1 MTTSNEENLYKK
13 LCSWIGESE
22 DSHWT
27 EYSTELVAKTV
38 LIDFNDQDWE
48 VLKQTILKM
57 PEFWQQ
63 RCAVSLGENRTDQ
76 AIEILKILLSE
87 SKYKDVKI
95 ISIYE
100 LDWAEIPIEK
110 KYSYHIKEIIDTTPK
125 SEVEPEIYSLLAKA
139 ESSET

>member
-48 VLKQTILKM
+48 VLKKTILKI

-76 AIEILKILLSE
+76 AIEILKTLLSE

-100 LDWAEIPIEK
+100 LDWAKSIEK
-110 KYSYHIKEIIDTTPK
+110 KYSYHIKQIIDTTPK
-125 SEVEPEIYSLLAKA
+125 SEIEPEIYSLLAKA

>member
-38 LIDFNDQDWE
+38 LIDFNDKDWE
-48 VLKQTILKM
+48 VLKKTILKM

-125 SEVEPEIYSLLAKA
+125 SEIEPEIYSLLAKA

>member
-38 LIDFNDQDWE
+38 LIDFNDKDWE
-48 VLKQTILKM
+48 VLKKTILKM

-125 SEVEPEIYSLLAKA
+125 SDIEPEIYSLLAKA

>member
-38 LIDFNDQDWE
+38 LIDFNDKDWE
-48 VLKQTILKM
+48 VLKKTILKM

-110 KYSYHIKEIIDTTPK
+110 KYSYYIKEIIDTTPK
-125 SEVEPEIYSLLAKA
+125 SEIEPEIYSLLAKA

>member
-48 VLKQTILKM
+48 VLKKTILKI

-76 AIEILKILLSE
+76 AIEILKTLLSE

-100 LDWAEIPIEK
+100 LDWAKSIEK
-110 KYSYHIKEIIDTTPK
+110 STPTT
-125 SEVEPEIYSLLAKA
+125 
-139 ESSET
+139 